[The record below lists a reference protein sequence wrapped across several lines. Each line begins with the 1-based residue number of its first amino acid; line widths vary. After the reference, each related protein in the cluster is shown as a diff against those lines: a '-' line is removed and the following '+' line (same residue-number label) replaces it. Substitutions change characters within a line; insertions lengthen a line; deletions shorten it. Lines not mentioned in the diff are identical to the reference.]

1 MLKMKKSNIIVL
13 SFIVLI
19 LFIILVLSFIIL
31 NNNKTKVYA
40 ISGESKN
47 FYYSNALFIS
57 SNNKNIYVY
66 GDLTSKDKNIKIT
79 SVALMSENRLIVK
92 SDSLPQGISI
102 ENVGYDEL
110 FPKKVVNN
118 LDNWYL
124 EIIFN
129 NDEGENT
136 EKLNLINNLLINL
149 GIKGE
154 RILK

>member
-19 LFIILVLSFIIL
+19 LFIILVLSFIIF

-136 EKLNLINNLLINL
+136 EKLNLINNLLIN
-149 GIKGE
+149 
-154 RILK
+154 

>member
-66 GDLTSKDKNIKIT
+66 GDLTPKDKNIKIT

-136 EKLNLINNLLINL
+136 EKLNLINNLLIN
-149 GIKGE
+149 
-154 RILK
+154 

>member
-136 EKLNLINNLLINL
+136 EKLNLINNLLIN
-149 GIKGE
+149 
-154 RILK
+154 

>member
-19 LFIILVLSFIIL
+19 LFIILFLSFIIL

-136 EKLNLINNLLINL
+136 EKLNLINNLLIN
-149 GIKGE
+149 
-154 RILK
+154 

>member
-129 NDEGENT
+129 NDDGENT
-136 EKLNLINNLLINL
+136 EKLNLINNLLIN
-149 GIKGE
+149 
-154 RILK
+154 

>member
-13 SFIVLI
+13 IFIVLI

-136 EKLNLINNLLINL
+136 EKLNLINNLLIN
-149 GIKGE
+149 
-154 RILK
+154 

>member
-40 ISGESKN
+40 ISGETKN

-136 EKLNLINNLLINL
+136 EKLNLINNLLIN
-149 GIKGE
+149 
-154 RILK
+154 

>member
-136 EKLNLINNLLINL
+136 EKLNLINNLLINK

>member
-19 LFIILVLSFIIL
+19 LFFILVLSFIIL

-136 EKLNLINNLLINL
+136 EKLNLINNLLIN
-149 GIKGE
+149 
-154 RILK
+154 

>member
-1 MLKMKKSNIIVL
+1 MLKMKKNNIIVL

-118 LDNWYL
+118 LNNWYL

-136 EKLNLINNLLINL
+136 EKLNLINNLLIN
-149 GIKGE
+149 
-154 RILK
+154 

>member
-40 ISGESKN
+40 IRGESKN

-136 EKLNLINNLLINL
+136 EKLNLINNLLIN
-149 GIKGE
+149 
-154 RILK
+154 

>member
-102 ENVGYDEL
+102 ENVGYDEW

-136 EKLNLINNLLINL
+136 EKLNLINNLLIN
-149 GIKGE
+149 
-154 RILK
+154 

>member
-31 NNNKTKVYA
+31 NKNKTKVYA

-136 EKLNLINNLLINL
+136 EKLNLINNLLIN
-149 GIKGE
+149 
-154 RILK
+154 

>member
-1 MLKMKKSNIIVL
+1 MLKMKKSNIVVL

-136 EKLNLINNLLINL
+136 EKLNLINNLLIN
-149 GIKGE
+149 
-154 RILK
+154 

>member
-110 FPKKVVNN
+110 FSKKVVNN

-136 EKLNLINNLLINL
+136 EKLNLINNLLIN
-149 GIKGE
+149 
-154 RILK
+154 

>member
-1 MLKMKKSNIIVL
+1 MSKMKKSNIIVL

-136 EKLNLINNLLINL
+136 EKLNLINNLLIN
-149 GIKGE
+149 
-154 RILK
+154 

>member
-66 GDLTSKDKNIKIT
+66 GDLTSKNKNIKIT

-136 EKLNLINNLLINL
+136 EKLNLINNLLIN
-149 GIKGE
+149 
-154 RILK
+154 

>member
-79 SVALMSENRLIVK
+79 SVALISENRLIVK

-136 EKLNLINNLLINL
+136 EKLNLINNLLIN
-149 GIKGE
+149 
-154 RILK
+154 

>member
-31 NNNKTKVYA
+31 NNNKTKVHA

-136 EKLNLINNLLINL
+136 EKLNLINNLLIN
-149 GIKGE
+149 
-154 RILK
+154 